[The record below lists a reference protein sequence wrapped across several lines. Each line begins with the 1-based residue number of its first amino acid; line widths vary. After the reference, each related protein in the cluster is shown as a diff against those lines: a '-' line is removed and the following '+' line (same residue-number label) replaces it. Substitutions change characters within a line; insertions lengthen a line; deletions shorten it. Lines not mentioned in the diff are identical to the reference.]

1 MTVGAREDVRIIR
14 PAAILDE
21 RAAAQVLQQLRRLD
35 VSAGGVWNAT
45 SSLWQRYDAPWDGVG
60 GTRGEA
66 KLLGSIAVMY
76 DSPHR
81 HEITIYKVTVSE
93 NGLDQGWTVE
103 SLCDDALI
111 WAGLTIATCP
121 RAELASPPLSDPF
134 RLKDGRRQARP
145 QAQSDA
151 LPVGSVSG
159 RGGPGPGRR
168 PAGRPRRTPPPRR
181 PPGSAPAPRT
191 G

>member
-21 RAAAQVLQQLRRLD
+21 RAASQVLQQLRRLD

-45 SSLWQRYDAPWDGVG
+45 SSLWQRYDSPWDGVG
-60 GTRGEA
+60 GTRGDA
-66 KLLGSIAVMY
+66 TLLGSIAVMY

-81 HEITIYKVTVSE
+81 HEITVYKVSVSPH
-93 NGLDQGWTVE
+93 GLAQGWTVE

-121 RAELASPPLSDPF
+121 RAELARPPASDPF
-134 RLKDGRRQARP
+134 KDR
-145 QAQSDA
+145 D
-151 LPVGSVSG
+151 
-159 RGGPGPGRR
+159 
-168 PAGRPRRTPPPRR
+168 RPRTI
-181 PPGSAPAPRT
+181 
-191 G
+191 

>member
-1 MTVGAREDVRIIR
+1 VGVREDVRIIR

-21 RAAAQVLQQLRRLD
+21 RSASHVLQQLRRLD
-35 VSAGGVWNAT
+35 VSAGSIWNAT
-45 SSLWQRYDAPWDGVG
+45 SSLWQRYDIPWDGIG

-81 HEITIYKVTVSE
+81 HEITIYKVTVTE
-93 NGLDQGWTVE
+93 NGLNQGWTVE

-121 RAELASPPLSDPF
+121 RAELGSPPLADPF
-134 RLKDGRRQARP
+134 RGAGP
-145 QAQSDA
+145 
-151 LPVGSVSG
+151 P
-159 RGGPGPGRR
+159 PGPGRDR
-168 PAGRPRRTPPPRR
+168 GTGR
-181 PPGSAPAPRT
+181 
-191 G
+191 

>member
-1 MTVGAREDVRIIR
+1 MAVEIREEVRIIR

-60 GTRGEA
+60 GTRGDA
-66 KLLGSIAVMY
+66 QLLGSIAVMY

-81 HEITIYKVTVSE
+81 HEITVYKVNVSVFGIE
-93 NGLDQGWTVE
+93 QGWTVE

-121 RAELASPPLSDPF
+121 RAELGSPPENDPF
-134 RLKDGRRQARP
+134 RERRAH
-145 QAQSDA
+145 
-151 LPVGSVSG
+151 
-159 RGGPGPGRR
+159 
-168 PAGRPRRTPPPRR
+168 
-181 PPGSAPAPRT
+181 
-191 G
+191 

>member
-1 MTVGAREDVRIIR
+1 MIGGSRRCVGFGTHGILSGMMWLVEYAR
-14 PAAILDE
+14 
-21 RAAAQVLQQLRRLD
+21 
-35 VSAGGVWNAT
+35 N
-45 SSLWQRYDAPWDGVG
+45 DAPWDGIG
-60 GTRGEA
+60 GTRGDA

-121 RAELASPPLSDPF
+121 RAELTSPPMPDPF
-134 RLKDGRRQARP
+134 KRETRR
-145 QAQSDA
+145 S
-151 LPVGSVSG
+151 S
-159 RGGPGPGRR
+159 
-168 PAGRPRRTPPPRR
+168 
-181 PPGSAPAPRT
+181 
-191 G
+191 

>member
-1 MTVGAREDVRIIR
+1 MHARTSGSSGLPRSWTSGRLRRSSSSCAGWTCR
-14 PAAILDE
+14 PA
-21 RAAAQVLQQLRRLD
+21 
-35 VSAGGVWNAT
+35 GVWNAT

-121 RAELASPPLSDPF
+121 RAELTSPPVSDPF
-134 RLKDGRRQARP
+134 RLRDGRR
-145 QAQSDA
+145 
-151 LPVGSVSG
+151 
-159 RGGPGPGRR
+159 
-168 PAGRPRRTPPPRR
+168 
-181 PPGSAPAPRT
+181 AP
-191 G
+191 

>member
-35 VSAGGVWNAT
+35 VYAGGVWHAT

-66 KLLGSIAVMY
+66 QLLGSIAVMY

-81 HEITIYKVTVSE
+81 HEITIYRVTVSE

-111 WAGLTIATCP
+111 WAGHRKPEA
-121 RAELASPPLSDPF
+121 
-134 RLKDGRRQARP
+134 
-145 QAQSDA
+145 
-151 LPVGSVSG
+151 
-159 RGGPGPGRR
+159 
-168 PAGRPRRTPPPRR
+168 
-181 PPGSAPAPRT
+181 
-191 G
+191 